1 MFSEKGDRGM
11 FYPYE
16 IKLSAF
22 ATRKESTIFVSKNY
36 TLMQICQCVS
46 IRVCEYLYMYVHVYV
61 WIWVCV
67 LVFACPCPC
76 PCQVVRSNSICLY
89 LSTSRPIYGFVC
101 MCLCVCV
108 AYNLCLWECCAFVFV
123 CFLPVAT
130 CKDRFCI
137 FFCLGLCLF
146 VSLYVRFHRCFFL
159 VNKVEHSNRSHRT
172 FWDHFWCSTQPSGG
186 TTTDEYLLHHHW
198 VFHYHSWYLFQTI
211 IPDLRKIL

>member
-1 MFSEKGDRGM
+1 
-11 FYPYE
+11 
-16 IKLSAF
+16 
-22 ATRKESTIFVSKNY
+22 
-36 TLMQICQCVS
+36 
-46 IRVCEYLYMYVHVYV
+46 MYVHVYV

-159 VNKVEHSNRSHRT
+159 VNKEEHLNRSHRT